1 MQPAAIVGRPAGQ
14 QARGR
19 FGQPSQRPAPGQ
31 LAAQDRPRVL
41 AVGGAAA
48 AGAPEQDRVPQQPG
62 DGAEVVPGLAL
73 LLGEQEVGGPDQ
85 RADRAA
91 AHEGE
96 HGYEG
101 HVDREHVQ
109 GATPVE
115 QPRMTARG
123 RGLPDLPGRQI
134 AVVHHRVGDHP
145 DVVAGGVH
153 PPAEV
158 DVVAHQG
165 QVGVESADL
174 VPDVAADQH
183 ARRTHRQHRP
193 VAVVLA
199 LVDLA
204 GLDPGETPSRPVDGD
219 ARLAQHPPVGQ
230 VHQLGA
236 EHRRGAVAAGRPEH
250 LLQGVRGW
258 LAVVVQQPDPLHR
271 RVRRRAG
278 FRHRPARRGVLQ
290 RAGDG
295 GAVPGVGVHA
305 EDRVRTE
312 ELGQRGSAPVL
323 AAGVDADRAVH
334 RMRLLPY
341 RVDEPREQS
350 RTVVHNDHEGHHV
363 AQRQGVF

>member
-1 MQPAAIVGRPAGQ
+1 MQPAAVVGRPAGQ

-31 LAAQDRPRVL
+31 LGAQDRPRVL
-41 AVGGAAA
+41 AAGGAAT
-48 AGAPEQDRVPQQPG
+48 AGAPDQDRVPHQPG
-62 DGAEVVPGLAL
+62 DGAEVVPGPAL
-73 LLGEQEVGGPDQ
+73 LLGEEEVGGPDQ

-91 AHEGE
+91 AHQHE
-96 HGYEG
+96 HGDEG
-101 HVDREHVQ
+101 HVDRERVQ

-115 QPRMTARG
+115 ATRMTARG
-123 RGLPDLPGRQI
+123 RSLPHLPGRQI
-134 AVVHHRVGDHP
+134 AVVHDRIGDHP
-145 DVVAGGVH
+145 DVVPGGVR
-153 PPAEV
+153 PPAQV

-165 QVGVESADL
+165 QVGVESAEL

-183 ARRTHRQHRP
+183 ARRAHGQHRP

-204 GLDPGETPSRPVDGD
+204 GLDPGGTPSRPVHGD

-236 EHRRGAVAAGRPEH
+236 EHRRGAIAAGRPEH
-250 LLQGVRGW
+250 LLQGVRSW
-258 LAVVVQQPDPLHR
+258 VAVVVQQPDPLHR
-271 RVRRRAG
+271 GVRRRARL
-278 FRHRPARRGVLQ
+278 RHRPARRRVLQ

-312 ELGQRGSAPVL
+312 EFGEDGSAPVL
-323 AAGVDADRAVH
+323 AAGVDTDHPVH
-334 RMRLLPY
+334 RVRLLPY
-341 RVDEPREQS
+341 PVDEPREQS
-350 RTVVHNDHEGHHV
+350 RTVVCDDHKGHHV
-363 AQRQGVF
+363 AQMQGVF